1 MYNYRLN
8 FRVYLCY
15 PPFIHIP
22 IILLL
27 LSPLLQAQPHTE
39 KLQLRYDSIVG
50 QVLQTAGVHRYL
62 NAQGQT
68 TVAHWQTIQNKV
80 LTYAENNGYPFAEI
94 GLTDLRVSENR
105 LMEGRI
111 TYRSGTLIRFDTLII
126 VGQGG
131 IKPVLLQ
138 TMLGIYPGQ
147 LFNQAAVRQAEE
159 QLKTLPFLRLTR
171 PPDVLFRFD
180 RAHLVLH
187 VEPVQ
192 VNRFDGVIGFLP
204 NQERQGS
211 ILLTGMVNWELGN
224 LFNGGKSLRAEWQR
238 MRAATQSLRISY
250 DHPLLFRTRLGAG
263 FQVNFLKEDTTFFNL
278 QWQGQLSYPLL
289 FGQLPAGK
297 IGFFVRNQTSVLTDS
312 SQRSTERGI
321 ANMRFLSYGISYR
334 FSRLDNILQPQRGWQ
349 LAWEAGAGNK
359 TAAVRTPQGF
369 ATFYAARFIATGKQT
384 ALMLRTTGG
393 IMLGQLLFLNELF
406 RLGGL
411 QTLRGFNEND
421 FFASRYLIGTAEYR
435 LYFEESSFLFAFTDY
450 GRLAG
455 QTPTQTFTDSPLGL
469 GFGINVGTKGG
480 IFSLT
485 YAMGNSARLQQS
497 FSPEQS
503 KIHFGYVSRF

>member
-22 IILLL
+22 IILLF

-39 KLQLRYDSIVG
+39 KMQLRYDSIFG
-50 QVLQTAGVHRYL
+50 QVLQTAGAHRYL

-68 TVAHWQTIQNKV
+68 TVADWQTIQNKV

-94 GLTDLRVSENR
+94 GLTDLRTNENR
-105 LMEGRI
+105 IEGLI

-147 LFNQAAVRQAEE
+147 LFNQAAVRQAGEV
-159 QLKTLPFLRLTR
+159 LKTLPFLRLLQA
-171 PPDVLFRFD
+171 PDVLFRFD

-187 VEPVQ
+187 VAPVQ
-192 VNRFDGVIGFLP
+192 ANQFDGVVGFLP

-211 ILLTGMVNWELGN
+211 VLLTGMVNLQLRN
-224 LFNGGKSLRAEWQR
+224 LFNGGKSLLAEWQR
-238 MRAATQSLRISY
+238 MRAATQSLKMSY
-250 DHPLLFRTRLGAG
+250 EHPLLLRTRLNAG
-263 FQVNFLKEDTTFFNL
+263 LHLNFLKEDTTFFNL

-312 SQRSTERGI
+312 SRRSAERGL
-321 ANMRFLSYGISYR
+321 ANTRFLSYGINYQL
-334 FSRLDNILQPQRGWQ
+334 SRLDNPLRPQRGWYIN
-349 LAWEAGAGNK
+349 WEAGAGNK
-359 TAAVRTPQGF
+359 NAAQRAPQGF
-369 ATFYAARFIATGKQT
+369 ASLQLARFIATGKQT
-384 ALMLRTTGG
+384 ALMLRANGG
-393 IMLGQLLFLNELF
+393 IMLGQSLFLNELF

-411 QTLRGFNEND
+411 QTLRGFNENT

-435 LYFEESSFLFAFTDY
+435 LYFEESSFLFAFADY
-450 GRLAG
+450 GGLAG
-455 QTPTQTFTDSPLGL
+455 QTTTQSFTDAPLGT

-497 FSPEQS
+497 FSLEQS